1 MKKYLGEGLLIVFS
15 VLFALFIN
23 SLAQKYQ
30 TSQKVKVAKESLLK
44 EMEQNQ
50 VIMTQWKE
58 KHSKIL
64 KHIDEII
71 KNDSLQEELIKDHFL
86 DIGALTGQENLIS
99 SLVTSTAWETAQA
112 TQILSELDFDTTQE
126 LTYVYELQNSII
138 NSTLPDLVDI
148 YFQRETHRKESL
160 LPTLIQFKL
169 HFNEIVGQET
179 LLVTLYPGAIEK
191 LQD

>member
-1 MKKYLGEGLLIVFS
+1 MKKYFGEGLLIVFS

-23 SLAQKYQ
+23 SLAQNYH

-50 VIMTQWKE
+50 ITMTQWKE
-58 KHSKIL
+58 KHAKIL
-64 KHIDEII
+64 KHVDEIL
-71 KNDSLQEELIKDHFL
+71 KSDSLQRELIKDHFL

-112 TQILSELDFDTTQE
+112 TQILSELDFETTQE

-138 NSTLPDLVDI
+138 NSTLPDLVDV
-148 YFQRETHRKESL
+148 YFQRETHKQESL

-179 LLVTLYPGAIEK
+179 LLITLYPGAIKK